1 MADALAQ
8 DPTKINT
15 PIEINETIALNIAI
29 KASKDKPAPA
39 KWVIELIGSLN
50 FLYI

>member
-29 KASKDKPAPA
+29 KATISYEQVSPVAP
-39 KWVIELIGSLN
+39 
-50 FLYI
+50 